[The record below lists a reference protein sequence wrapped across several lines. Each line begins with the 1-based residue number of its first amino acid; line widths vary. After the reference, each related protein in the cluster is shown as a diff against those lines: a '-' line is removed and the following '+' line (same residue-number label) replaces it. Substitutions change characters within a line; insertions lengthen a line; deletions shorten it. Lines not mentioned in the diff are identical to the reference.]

1 MVLAMAK
8 DTLYVLRPG
17 FTDKGATYFCPYS
30 AQVIGFLSYYPEV
43 RATLEMVELAFEKP
57 RHPLSDVLGEDHQA
71 APMLVLAGEGETVT
85 NVTVAHAK
93 GKAYVEKT
101 IEILRYLAATRG
113 VPLPH

>member
-1 MVLAMAK
+1 MK

-17 FTDKGATYFCPYS
+17 FQDKGATYFCPYS
-30 AQVIGFLSYYPEV
+30 AQVMGFLSYYPEV
-43 RATLEMVELAFEKP
+43 RATLEIVEIEFPKP
-57 RHPLSDVLGEDHQA
+57 RHPLSDVLGEDHQS

-93 GKAYVEKT
+93 GRAYVEKT

-113 VPLPH
+113 TPLPH